1 MNGDDIP
8 AQEADS
14 FDYLVLGGGSAGCV
28 LAGRLSED
36 PAVRVGLVEAGGGGD
51 SWFVR
56 LPVGAWAMIPTRINN
71 WGFETVPQAGLG
83 GRRGY
88 QPRGRGLG
96 GSSAINA
103 MIYVRGHRSDYD
115 RWAAEGATGW
125 SYDEVLPYFRLS
137 ENNAR
142 LADRFH
148 GQDGPLR
155 VSDLRTD
162 NPFHARFIAAAREA
176 GFPLNTD
183 FNGAEQE
190 GLGTYQV
197 TQHEGERWS
206 AARGYLLPHLGRRPN
221 LDVRTR
227 TRVLRILFDGRRAI
241 GAEVLQQGRRRR
253 LYARREVLLTAG
265 ALQSP
270 QLLMLSGIGP
280 ADALQRLGIP
290 VVQDSPGVG
299 RDLQDHT
306 DFIFGHESP
315 SLDTLGLSFG
325 GLARA
330 LRELG
335 RFRRGRRGMLTS
347 NFAECGGFLR
357 SRPDLPAPDLQL
369 HFVTGLVDDHA
380 RRVRLG
386 HGLSCHVCLLRPAS
400 RGSVTLQSADPLAP
414 PRIDPAFFSD
424 PADLEGMVAGF
435 KLARRLLRAPSLARW
450 LGRDLFTAGIE
461 DDGAIREVLRR
472 RCDTVYHP
480 VGTCRMGS
488 DATSVVDP
496 QLRVRGVAAL
506 RVIDAS
512 VMPSLIGGNTNAPTV
527 MIAERAVD
535 LLRGHPRVGST
546 ASADG
551 GPSAARRTTEAA

>member
-1 MNGDDIP
+1 MSARAGD
-8 AQEADS
+8 AALAADT
-14 FDYLVLGGGSAGCV
+14 FDYLVLGGGSAGSV

-36 PAVRVGLVEAGGGGD
+36 AATRVGLVEAGGGGD

-103 MIYVRGHRSDYD
+103 MIYIRGHRKDYD
-115 RWAAEGATGW
+115 GWAAAGATGW
-125 SYDEVLPYFRLS
+125 SYDEVLPYFRRS
-137 ENNAR
+137 EGNER
-142 LADRFH
+142 LGGPFH
-148 GQDGPLR
+148 GQEGPLK

-162 NPFHARFIAAAREA
+162 NPFHQRFIAAAREA
-176 GFPLNTD
+176 GFPLNDD

-190 GLGTYQV
+190 GLGAYQV
-197 TQHEGERWS
+197 TQHGGERWS
-206 AARGYLLPHLGRRPN
+206 AARGYLLPHLGKRPN

-227 TRVLRILFDGRRAI
+227 TRVLRILFEGRRAV
-241 GAEVLQQGRRRR
+241 GAEVLQRGERRTLR
-253 LYARREVLLTAG
+253 ARREVLLAAG

-280 ADALQRLGIP
+280 AAELARHGIA
-290 VVQDSPGVG
+290 VLHDSPEVG
-299 RDLQDHT
+299 RNLQDHT

-315 SLDTLGLSFG
+315 SLDTLGISFAG
-325 GLARA
+325 TLRV

-335 RFRRGRRGMLTS
+335 RFRRERRGMLTS

-357 SRPDLPAPDLQL
+357 TRPELDAPDIQV

-380 RRVRLG
+380 RRIRLG
-386 HGLSCHVCLLRPAS
+386 HGLSCHVCVLRPRS
-400 RGSVTLQSADPLAP
+400 RGSVALASADPLAAP
-414 PRIDPAFFSD
+414 LIDPAFFAD
-424 PADLEGMVAGF
+424 PADLEDMVAGF
-435 KLARRLLRAPSLARW
+435 KITRRLLNAPSLAQW
-450 LGRDLFTAGIE
+450 LGRDLFTAGVE
-461 DDGAIREVLRR
+461 DDAAIREVLRR

-480 VGTCRMGS
+480 VGSCRMGS
-488 DATSVVDP
+488 DASSVVDP
-496 QLRVRGVAAL
+496 ELRVRGVEGL

-512 VMPSLIGGNTNAPTV
+512 VMPTLVGGNTNAPTV
-527 MIAERAVD
+527 MIAEKAVD
-535 LLRGHPRVGST
+535 LLRGVSPR
-546 ASADG
+546 
-551 GPSAARRTTEAA
+551 

>member
-1 MNGDDIP
+1 
-8 AQEADS
+8 
-14 FDYLVLGGGSAGCV
+14 
-28 LAGRLSED
+28 
-36 PAVRVGLVEAGGGGD
+36 
-51 SWFVR
+51 
-56 LPVGAWAMIPTRINN
+56 
-71 WGFETVPQAGLG
+71 VPQPGLA

-103 MIYVRGHRSDYD
+103 MVYIRGHRSDYD
-115 RWAAEGATGW
+115 RWAAEGAAGW
-125 SYDEVLPYFRLS
+125 SYEDVLPYFRLS
-137 ENNAR
+137 EANAR
-142 LADRFH
+142 LDDGYH

-176 GFPLNTD
+176 GFPLNED

-190 GLGTYQV
+190 GLGSYQV

-206 AARGYLLPHLGRRPN
+206 AARGYLLPHLGQRPN
-221 LDVRTR
+221 LEVRTR
-227 TRVLRILFDGRRAI
+227 TRVLRILFEGRRAI
-241 GAEVLQQGRRRR
+241 GAEVRQGGTLRR
-253 LYARREVLLTAG
+253 LYARREVLLTGG

-280 ADALQRLGIP
+280 AALLQDLAIP
-290 VVQDSPGVG
+290 VLQDSPGVG
-299 RDLQDHT
+299 RNLQDHT
-306 DFIFGHESP
+306 DFIFGYRSP
-315 SLDTLGLSFG
+315 SLDTLGISVPG
-325 GLARA
+325 IARS

-335 RFRRGRRGMLTS
+335 RFRRERRGMLTS

-357 SRPDLPAPDLQL
+357 TRPDLDAPDIQL

-380 RRVRLG
+380 RRIRLG

-400 RGSVTLQSADPLAP
+400 RGSVTLASADPQAP

-424 PADLEGMVAGF
+424 PADLDGMVTGF
-435 KLARRLLRAPSLARW
+435 KITRRLLQAPSLARW
-450 LGRDLFTAGIE
+450 LGRDLFTAGVE
-461 DDGAIREVLRR
+461 DDDAIREVLRR

-488 DATSVVDP
+488 DAASVVDP
-496 QLRVRGVAAL
+496 QLRVRGVEAL

-527 MIAERAVD
+527 MIAEKGVD
-535 LLRGHPRVGST
+535 LLRGRARAG
-546 ASADG
+546 A
-551 GPSAARRTTEAA
+551 AARDAIS